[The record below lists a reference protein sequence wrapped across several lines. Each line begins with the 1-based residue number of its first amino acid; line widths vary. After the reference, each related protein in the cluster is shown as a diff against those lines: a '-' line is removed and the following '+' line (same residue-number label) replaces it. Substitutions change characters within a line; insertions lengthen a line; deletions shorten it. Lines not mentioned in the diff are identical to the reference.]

1 MKSASVAAFSI
12 VLIVAASTV
21 AAQSGEPA
29 KGERLFNQQ
38 CKSCHTVDKGG
49 ANGIGPNL
57 FGMFGRKAG
66 ATEGFASSDAMK
78 KSGIVWDDASLTD
91 YLKDPKGRVPDTK
104 MVYAGMKRPDQVAE
118 MIVYLKK
125 ATR

>member
-66 ATEGFASSDAMK
+66 ATEGFAQ
-78 KSGIVWDDASLTD
+78 I
-91 YLKDPKGRVPDTK
+91 GRAHV
-104 MVYAGMKRPDQVAE
+104 
-118 MIVYLKK
+118 
-125 ATR
+125 